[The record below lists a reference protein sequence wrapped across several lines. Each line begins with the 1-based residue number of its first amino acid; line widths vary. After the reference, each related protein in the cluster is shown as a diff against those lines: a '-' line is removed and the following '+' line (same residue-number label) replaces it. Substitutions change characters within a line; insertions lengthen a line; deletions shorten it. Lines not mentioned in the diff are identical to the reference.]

1 MIEPVGA
8 EEQPHPIRRAAAN
21 LGQVYRYVNDQ
32 DEHAPE
38 AMTLSGI
45 LMSLDRCIR
54 NLTGASLEAD
64 IRSEA
69 RQLAK
74 HADTID
80 RMREEI
86 GHTPRKA
93 AQLSMREAHD
103 ALIEAAKKLE
113 TAKLPFLP
121 F

>member
-21 LGQVYRYVNDQ
+21 LGQVYRYVSDQ

-38 AMTLSGI
+38 AMTLGGI

-54 NLTGASLEAD
+54 NLTNASLEAD
-64 IRSEA
+64 ILSEA
-69 RQLAK
+69 RTLAK
-74 HADTID
+74 HADTVD

-86 GHTPRKA
+86 GQTPRRA
-93 AQLSMREAHD
+93 AQLSMREAHG

-113 TAKLPFLP
+113 SAKLPFLP